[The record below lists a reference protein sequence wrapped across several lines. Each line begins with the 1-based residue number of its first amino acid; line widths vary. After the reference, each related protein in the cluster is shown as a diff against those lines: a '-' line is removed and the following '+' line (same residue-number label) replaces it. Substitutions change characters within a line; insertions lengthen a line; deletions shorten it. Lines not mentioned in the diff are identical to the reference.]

1 MGVPRKRKRR
11 QKRPPCEVLLFLLH
25 QRLVRK
31 EFVGLESGKLLRA
44 PNKMTGLALLPSF
57 SRRGGCE
64 ADGVVTWAALAP
76 TTPPPFAGTPP
87 RAGGEFILLGALRNF
102 SDQSPTNS

>member
-1 MGVPRKRKRR
+1 MRVPKKRKRR
-11 QKRPPCEVLLFLLH
+11 QKRPPCEVLLFILH

-31 EFVGLESGKLLRA
+31 EFVGLESGKLLRT

-64 ADGVVTWAALAP
+64 ADGVVTWAPLAP
-76 TTPPPFAGTPP
+76 TTPPPSGGPP
-87 RAGGEFILLGALRNF
+87 PPPGGGVVFFWGLQGEA
-102 SDQSPTNS
+102 